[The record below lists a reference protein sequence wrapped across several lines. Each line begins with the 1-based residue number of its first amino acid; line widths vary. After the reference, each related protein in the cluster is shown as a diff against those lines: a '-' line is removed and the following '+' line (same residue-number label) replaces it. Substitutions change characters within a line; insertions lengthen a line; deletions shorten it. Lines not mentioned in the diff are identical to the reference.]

1 MIGPT
6 SNLLQFSFFTSL
18 VCFTD
23 DPDWVELTGN
33 EMISSAVIWQIKNL
47 LLSPS
52 PIWDSHHLAFGKNL
66 SAPPL
71 QIQTHKGGWD
81 FSRSTKMQNLCFGI
95 EFSFEQ
101 WHGAVL
107 TGFLFPGRSHWLPW
121 VHDCPL
127 HHVQRVSRWQSER
140 RQFLIQKLPQKKT
153 WSKYSASLT

>member
-6 SNLLQFSFFTSL
+6 SNLLQFSLFTSL

-71 QIQTHKGGWD
+71 QIQTHKASFKFFRSYHLL
-81 FSRSTKMQNLCFGI
+81 FSINFKDMILCSNFYNLNSKISTTTIKDTFAKHFKNF
-95 EFSFEQ
+95 
-101 WHGAVL
+101 
-107 TGFLFPGRSHWLPW
+107 
-121 VHDCPL
+121 
-127 HHVQRVSRWQSER
+127 
-140 RQFLIQKLPQKKT
+140 
-153 WSKYSASLT
+153 